1 MEKHQNV
8 FLVWVMALFLGLMT
22 LALWCKAP
30 TDYSDSERRRLAQ
43 MPSPSLSGITSGR
56 YMTQFE
62 SYTQDQFPG
71 RDPLRGLKTLF
82 STTVLG
88 QLDNNGLY
96 FYDGYGAKLEYPL
109 DEVSIAHAADRFTY
123 LYDTCLAPNSCKV
136 SLSVIPDKNCFLGP
150 ESGRLTMD
158 YSALIGQLRQAMP
171 YADYIDITQTLALSD
186 YYKTDPHWRQEAL
199 TDTANALAQGLG
211 IQLQEEY
218 TVTTS
223 DIPFYGVYAGQAAL
237 SFEPEPLR
245 YLTSPVLEQC
255 IVTNLEN
262 GSIGGIYDLEKAAG
276 RDPYDLFLSGPVS
289 LLTIDNPA
297 CPSDRELVVFR
308 DSFASSVVPLL
319 CEGYRKITLVDIRYL
334 RAEYVSKMVDF
345 HGQDVLFL
353 YSTLVLNHSETLS

>member
-1 MEKHQNV
+1 MEKQQNR

-71 RDPLRGLKTLF
+71 RDSLRGLKTLF

-109 DEVSIAHAADRFTY
+109 EENSIDHAAERFTY
-123 LYDTCLAPNSCKV
+123 LYDTCLAPNDCKV
-136 SLSVIPDKNCFLGP
+136 FFSVIPDKNCFLGP

-171 YADYIDITQTLALSD
+171 YAAYIDITQTLELSD

-199 TDTANALAQGLG
+199 MDTADALAAGLG
-211 IQLQEEY
+211 IRLQEEY

-223 DIPFYGVYAGQAAL
+223 DIPFYGVYAGQSAL

-245 YLTSPVLEQC
+245 YLTSPALEQC
-255 IVTNLEN
+255 VVTNLEN
-262 GSIGGIYDLEKAAG
+262 GNVGGIYDLKKAAG
-276 RDPYDLFLSGPVS
+276 KDPYDLFLSGPVS

-334 RAEYVSKMVDF
+334 RAEYVSEMVDF